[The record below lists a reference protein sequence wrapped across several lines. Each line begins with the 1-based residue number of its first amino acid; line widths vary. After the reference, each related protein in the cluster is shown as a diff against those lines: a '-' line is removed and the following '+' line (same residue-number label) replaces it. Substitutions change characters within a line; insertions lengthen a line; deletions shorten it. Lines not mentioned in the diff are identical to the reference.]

1 MECEHTSSRSNL
13 LDTEHG
19 EVDLSNES
27 NGASCPGLG
36 SSACSE
42 SPSPCSRAEPQ
53 LISTAWCSL
62 KRSIPATVCL
72 VMIGTAKV
80 VCGFVGKWCFR
91 LYRRTFRR
99 PQTPQLVLP
108 AKVNDF
114 AGPAEEVPV
123 EVSQAN
129 PELVEQ
135 DCQNTDNS
143 QTPAI
148 FEEQIGTKVAGFY
161 LYDWQFP
168 PGLGDRDLD
177 ALVRDVKE
185 ACSAIGPIS
194 QQQALRLVLG
204 MGYNKDSAISKW
216 RDVVAWRQAEEMH
229 VLRSRLDE
237 LMGGE
242 ASVTFA
248 NDSDVY
254 SKLFRGCPCALL
266 TMDERPVSVWHAGAT
281 NVDKVTSLPMEDLKV
296 WSREV
301 FEYADLWVT
310 KQTERT
316 RRLTGYIQIYNM
328 QGLSLRHTSK
338 EVTERLKAALS
349 AGGFYVEAV
358 AHIYVINAS
367 RLFSMAWKLVRGF
380 LSPWTASKITVSS
393 EIPEELIAELGG
405 PNSPSALHLHR
416 LLLAA
421 SDASSPATLAPVLRP
436 RMGSPRRSSEES
448 VTGSTKSTATGS
460 TRCSSTG
467 QTGQISRLRTS
478 CEQCEHSFEASAE
491 AVLHQGMETSEP
503 EGSIWIAG
511 FLLRADQLPPGLEDR
526 DLDALVE
533 QVYSECCA
541 IRPTTK
547 QQALRLILGMGYS
560 GPAAVAKWREI
571 VEWRTAY
578 GVDSIRQEQ
587 AEAIAADGPVSFP
600 YREEVHEKLIC
611 TSPCAFLSTTG
622 CPISIWHAG
631 TLNVENASLLTNEKV
646 AQWSRAVYEYK
657 DVWIT
662 EQSEKSKRLVG
673 YIQVYDMSGMNWR
686 QYSSREIAEKLKA
699 ALQTGGFYVEAVSH
713 MFVINSSTLFAAAW
727 RVVRNLISPWT
738 ASKISVS
745 RGIPDELIQLLGGP
759 TSEAALK
766 FQDLQRRTPREAVER
781 TSILRPAWQVDPSAS
796 PRGMSVLTE
805 LSRESVS
812 RADKDG
818 PDPSEPS
825 AAGIG
830 IGRIRRIAGF
840 LVAEDQLPPTE
851 ISIHQ
856 ATLAVS
862 EVQERCRPQDS
873 APTKQQAL
881 RLLIGMGYDPNAA
894 VAKWNE
900 ITAWRA
906 SNRIDDVR
914 REQASLMA
922 GTSDIHFPNELEVY
936 SKLIKVRPCVLRAAD
951 GSPVSIWHAGSLNT
965 GSLSSLPSAAVS
977 AWSHAV
983 FEYKDLWV
991 SQKSEEQKRLV
1002 GYIQVYDMQGMSLR
1016 HLSSRELMDKMKC
1029 ALQVGSYYMEAV
1041 AHMYVINASVLFS
1054 MAWKVVRNL
1063 IPPRTA
1069 SKITVSKDIPEEL
1082 VQALGSQSAALKSLK
1097 EMCKEMREKSGDVS
1111 QHSGEVLRP

>member
-1 MECEHTSSRSNL
+1 
-13 LDTEHG
+13 
-19 EVDLSNES
+19 
-27 NGASCPGLG
+27 
-36 SSACSE
+36 
-42 SPSPCSRAEPQ
+42 
-53 LISTAWCSL
+53 
-62 KRSIPATVCL
+62 
-72 VMIGTAKV
+72 MIGTAKV
-80 VCGFVGKWCFR
+80 VCGFVGTWCFR

-108 AKVNDF
+108 AQVNDF
-114 AGPAEEVPV
+114 PGPEQEVPV
-123 EVSQAN
+123 EVGQAS
-129 PELVEQ
+129 PQLAVQ
-135 DCQNTDNS
+135 DCSKTDPC
-143 QTPAI
+143 QMPAI
-148 FEEQIGTKVAGFY
+148 LGEQTGTKVAGFY

-177 ALVRDVKE
+177 ALVREVLE

-204 MGYNKDSAISKW
+204 MGYNKESAVSKW

-229 VLRSRLDE
+229 VLRSRLDD
-237 LMGGE
+237 LMCGE
-242 ASVTFA
+242 APVTFA

-281 NVDKVTSLPMEDLKV
+281 NADKVTSLPMEDLKA

-316 RRLTGYIQIYNM
+316 RRLTGYIQVYNM

-393 EIPEELIAELGG
+393 EVPDELIAELGG
-405 PNSPSALHLHR
+405 PNSPSALHLQR
-416 LLLAA
+416 LLSAA

-436 RMGSPRRSSEES
+436 SMVSPRSSES
-448 VTGSTKSTATGS
+448 ATGS
-460 TRCSSTG
+460 TRCSTC
-467 QTGQISRLRTS
+467 QTSQTSQTS

-491 AVLHQGMETSEP
+491 AVLHQGLETSEP

-541 IRPTTK
+541 IRPTSK

-571 VEWRTAY
+571 VEWRTAH

-587 AEAIAADGPVSFP
+587 VEAIAAAGPVSFP

-745 RGIPDELIQLLGGP
+745 RGVPDELIQLLGGP
-759 TSEAALK
+759 TSEAALN
-766 FQDLQRRTPREAVER
+766 FQDLQRRTPREAAEC
-781 TSILRPAWQVDPSAS
+781 TSILRPAWQDPSAS

-812 RADKDG
+812 SRADRDG
-818 PDPSEPS
+818 PEASEPSEPS
-825 AAGIG
+825 AARSRRS
-830 IGRIRRIAGF
+830 RIRRIAGF
-840 LVAEDQLPPTE
+840 LIAEDQLPPTE
-851 ISIHQ
+851 ISFHQ
-856 ATLAVS
+856 ATLAVD
-862 EVQERCRPQDS
+862 EVQERCPKDS

-881 RLLIGMGYDPNAA
+881 RLLIGMGYNPSAA

-906 SNRIDDVR
+906 TNRIDDVR

-965 GSLSSLPSAAVS
+965 GSLSSLSSTDVS

-1002 GYIQVYDMQGMSLR
+1002 GYIQVYDMQGVSLR

-1029 ALQVGSYYMEAV
+1029 ALEVGSYYMEAV

-1082 VQALGSQSAALKSLK
+1082 VQALGPQSAALRSLK
-1097 EMCKEMREKSGDVS
+1097 EMCKEMLEKSGDVS